1 MATTLDTITLPA
13 DMKWTDEFRWTPVA
27 QQVEVTTAG
36 ALLVEESGQLAGRP
50 ITLEA
55 QRDDDGGYVWVDRA
69 TLLDLNAL
77 AASPL
82 ADSILLTL
90 HDGRTFNVRFR
101 YGDGPP
107 VDATAV
113 RHIVPAVDDDVY
125 TLTLRLMQV

>member
-1 MATTLDTITLPA
+1 MSTTLDSITLPA
-13 DMKWTDEFRWTPVA
+13 DMKWVDEFHWTPVA

-36 ALLVEESGQLAGRP
+36 SLLVEESAQLAGRP

-69 TLLDLNAL
+69 TLVELYSL
-77 AASPL
+77 AATPL
-82 ADSILLTL
+82 DDSILLTL

-101 YGDGPP
+101 YGDGAP
-107 VDATAV
+107 VDADPV

-125 TLTLRLMQV
+125 LLTLRLMQV

>member
-1 MATTLDTITLPA
+1 MATVLDGITLPA
-13 DMKWTDEFRWTPVA
+13 DMKWTDEFHWTPVA

-36 ALLVEESGQLAGRP
+36 SLLVEESAQLAGRP

-55 QRDDDGGYVWVDRA
+55 QRDDDGGYIWVDRA
-69 TLLDLNAL
+69 TLVELNSL

-82 ADSILLTL
+82 IDAILLTL

-107 VDATAV
+107 VEADPV
-113 RHIVPAVDDDVY
+113 RHIVPAIDDDVY
-125 TLTLRLMQV
+125 LIKLRLMQV